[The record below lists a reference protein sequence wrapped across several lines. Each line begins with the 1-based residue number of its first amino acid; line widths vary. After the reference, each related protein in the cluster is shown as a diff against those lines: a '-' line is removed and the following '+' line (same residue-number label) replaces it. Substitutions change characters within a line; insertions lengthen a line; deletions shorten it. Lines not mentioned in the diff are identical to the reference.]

1 MTFSYLASFD
11 VSDPGNGFSYIQ
23 VAASGKTSF
32 QVQVPSFSNGTWE
45 GGNTCRVFN
54 HYSGLGLGRTASEDR
69 RVPLQL
75 SQSYGGDSF
84 GFLTQNI
91 IRAGATTAG
100 WGTTAVNALTC
111 AFTSSSTPVLRY
123 TFGYNSAFAIAF
135 GSAATASL
143 YGFSSLTAS
152 GSASLVGDILPDF
165 IIKPSLPA
173 VSDPTTNYEP
183 DSITSQAVSG
193 SGIAFGLSRSAA
205 PLYRDWVQQ
214 YELREN
220 TLRLAALTTAPFT
233 HQELFESGRGMY
245 PFVVQNGFGT
255 GNDEVFI
262 LRAEGSNFKPDRAAP
277 GWDVFHIT
285 YKTIVQGTILFG

>member
-32 QVQVPSFSNGTWE
+32 QIQVPALTELSWE
-45 GGNTCRVFN
+45 GNNPVRIFN
-54 HYSGLGLGRTASEDR
+54 HYAGLGLGRTASEDR

-75 SQSYGGDSF
+75 SQSYGGNSF
-84 GFLTQNI
+84 GGMTVNAM
-91 IRAGATTAG
+91 RAGAITAG
-100 WGTTAVNALTC
+100 WGSPSANALTC
-111 AFTSSSTPVLRY
+111 AYNSGNLRY

-152 GSASLVGDILPDF
+152 GSASLVGDILPDY
-165 IIKPSLPA
+165 IIKPALPA

-214 YELREN
+214 YELRAN
-220 TLRLAALTTAPFT
+220 TLRLAALSTAPFT
-233 HQELFESGRGMY
+233 HQELIESVRGSF
-245 PFVVQNGFGT
+245 PFVVQDGFGT
-255 GNDEVFI
+255 ANDEVFI
-262 LRAEGSNFKPDRAAP
+262 IRAEGSNFKPDRAAP

-285 YKTIVQGTILFG
+285 YKTIVQGTIPFG